1 MAQKEARMIR
11 FIIVCIFVVLFLVL
25 SMPLMLIE
33 WIIGKFNPSLKD
45 RSSLAIVNWAFR
57 MVARLSGVKQ
67 TIIGEEHVPKD
78 EPVLYIGNHQSYFDI
93 VLTYPRVPRPTGY
106 VAKKNMRRVPLLN
119 VWMIFLKCQFLDRE
133 NLKEGLK
140 TILHCIELI
149 KSGTSICIFP
159 EGTRNLTPDT
169 FMEFHEGSFKI
180 AQKSGCAIVPI
191 CINNT
196 ADIFENHFPKLKK
209 THIMIEYGEPFYI
222 RDLPKEH
229 QRAVGAYTSALI
241 HSMYEKNSAILQGD
255 SHPIL

>member
-1 MAQKEARMIR
+1 MIR
-11 FIIVCIFVVLFLVL
+11 FIIVCIFVALFLVL